1 MIIKASGCSAL
12 ILAAGFFVLLATPAK
27 AATEQDSATD
37 AKSDNSTAALAA
49 HRIYRHASHHRR
61 HYAHHKL
68 HAVATAD
75 ADAGNKKAV
84 VTDAVI
90 DNSKALPTVSPSIA
104 NANAQMLLAG
114 VHLDAAAAIPAGTG
128 ATAAASDNADADN
141 RTVVVAADQL
151 NDADRTLQESSSTP
165 TAPVSSP
172 PAPAAT
178 MTGESTVWNQTSL
191 IGKIFIGFGALLT
204 MASAARMFIT

>member
-37 AKSDNSTAALAA
+37 AKSDNSTAAPVT
-49 HRIYRHASHHRR
+49 HRHASHHRR

-75 ADAGNKKAV
+75 ADNDNKTAV

-90 DNSKALPTVSPSIA
+90 DNSQALPTVSPSIA

-151 NDADRTLQESSSTP
+151 NDVDRTLQESSPTP
-165 TAPVSSP
+165 AATAGSP
-172 PAPAAT
+172 PAPATTTT